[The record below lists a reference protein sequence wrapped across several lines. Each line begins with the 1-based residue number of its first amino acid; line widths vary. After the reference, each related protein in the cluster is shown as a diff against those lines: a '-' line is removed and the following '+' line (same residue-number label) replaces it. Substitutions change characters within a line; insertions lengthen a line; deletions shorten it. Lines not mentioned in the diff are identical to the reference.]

1 MSQRPQAKRNR
12 GSRWRSGAYKVFYGL
27 PKVVRRRL
35 VRIIAPTYTVGA
47 VMLVY
52 SPDESQLLLLR
63 QPPGFGWGLPAGL
76 LDRGER
82 PEHAAVRE
90 LREETGITL
99 DRESVSPAAPT
110 AVVHTRGR
118 WVDTVFVAHVDPES
132 VELIVD
138 GAEVWDAKWWPVASL
153 PPITVAASRL
163 MAHYGLGPYAEYPET
178 ARID

>member
-1 MSQRPQAKRNR
+1 MPQTTRKP
-12 GSRWRSGAYKVFYGL
+12 GSRWRAGAYRVFYAL

-52 SPDESQLLLLR
+52 SPDRTRLLMLR

-82 PEHAAVRE
+82 PDQAAIRE
-90 LREETGITL
+90 LREETGIDLPLEAITPA
-99 DRESVSPAAPT
+99 SPS

-118 WVDTVFVAHVDPES
+118 WVDTVFVAEVDPET
-132 VELIVD
+132 VELRVD
-138 GAEVWDAKWWPVASL
+138 GAEVWEAQWWPLTGL
-153 PPITVAASRL
+153 PSITVAASRL
-163 MAHYGLGPYAEYPET
+163 LAHYGLGPYADYPES
-178 ARID
+178 ARVD